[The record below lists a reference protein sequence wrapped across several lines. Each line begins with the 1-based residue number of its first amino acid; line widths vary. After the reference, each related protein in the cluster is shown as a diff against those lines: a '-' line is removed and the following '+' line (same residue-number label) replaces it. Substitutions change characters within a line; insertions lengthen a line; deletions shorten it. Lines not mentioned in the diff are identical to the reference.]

1 MGCEIGGGADWG
13 CFCAARDKLA
23 ACGFL
28 AVGFEKGRSRL
39 GGSIWFN
46 WSTSWIADMVE
57 S

>member
-23 ACGFL
+23 ARGFL